1 MKEILGPN
9 YIQYKTNFFSISPKT
24 KQNKQKNPKAVRT
37 VYFFLVDTKFTSGT
51 PGQNFGR

>member
-24 KQNKQKNPKAVRT
+24 KQNKQKNQVGIK
-37 VYFFLVDTKFTSGT
+37 
-51 PGQNFGR
+51 